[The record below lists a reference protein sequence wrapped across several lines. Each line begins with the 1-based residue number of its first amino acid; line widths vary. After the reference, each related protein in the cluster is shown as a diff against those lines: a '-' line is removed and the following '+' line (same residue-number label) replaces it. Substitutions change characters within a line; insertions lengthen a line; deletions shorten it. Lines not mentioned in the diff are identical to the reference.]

1 MSKIKKTITD
11 EELKRYR
18 RQISLLGEEG
28 QEKLKGTKILIAG
41 AGGLGSPVVTYL
53 ALAGIGR
60 IVIADDDV
68 VEVSNLNRQI
78 LHWSADVGR
87 KKTVSADEKLR
98 AMNPYVELET
108 VSCRIEETNVNDVVG
123 DADLIVDALDNFQT
137 RYLLNR
143 VAIAHDIPFFH
154 GAVRGFYGQVM
165 TIIPRQTACLRCVF
179 PQSPSAEIFPI
190 IGATPGVIGSVQ
202 ATEVIKYVTSK
213 GELLTN
219 KLLLWDGLTGE
230 TKIIL
235 VKRNPSC
242 EDCSQTYT
250 STDQNL

>member
-1 MSKIKKTITD
+1 MLTK
-11 EELKRYR
+11 EELNRYR

-28 QEKLKGTKILIAG
+28 QEKLKRTKILIAG

-60 IVIADDDV
+60 IAIADDDV

-87 KKTVSADEKLR
+87 KKTVSAEEKVR
-98 AMNPYVELET
+98 AMNSYVELET
-108 VSCRIEETNVNDVVG
+108 VSCKIDETNVNDVVG
-123 DADLIVDALDNFQT
+123 DADLIVDALDNFST

-143 VAIAHDIPFFH
+143 VAIAHNIPFFH

-165 TIIPRQTACLRCVF
+165 TIIPHQTACIRCVF
-179 PQSPSAEIFPI
+179 PDSPPAEIFPI
-190 IGATPGVIGSVQ
+190 IGATPGVIGSIQV
-202 ATEVIKYVTSK
+202 TEVIKYITGQ
-213 GELLTN
+213 GELLTDR
-219 KLLLWDGLTGE
+219 LLLWDGLAGV
-230 TKIIL
+230 TKVIL

-242 EDCSQTYT
+242 EDCSHGK
-250 STDQNL
+250 